1 MIFYTS
7 ISYNKFKTL
16 DKLMQYS
23 EATTLNRDQNK
34 LKLPYDGL
42 VYLMKT
48 DPRFPSRDKS
58 PKELKFIRF
67 GQK

>member
-1 MIFYTS
+1 
-7 ISYNKFKTL
+7 
-16 DKLMQYS
+16 MQYS